1 MGPAARPRY
10 PCGGGD
16 RSGPPN
22 AQLPRCP
29 TLTTGWAT
37 SPSWVRPAKW
47 RAGTWPSTC
56 PWSAGPC
63 LGDPGLPRPIPC
75 LAGRWDQER
84 EGHASAR
91 HIPAR
96 PPCPHAHGCQLEQK
110 THPQVAISNRAGPS
124 PSADDRLRALLRPA
138 CRPLRGRGGWAHPS
152 ARGLPACPC
161 LPPVP
166 PQGHT
171 PHLRPGGPGRL
182 QRPQVRGGR
191 AVARGQEAGGGGSR
205 EASWPRIRYGGGAST
220 GLRAGGGGQWGANL
234 SLAST
239 PSLFQNHGTRWACSC
254 GLPAAGRARGPWSE
268 GQSLSQPGTLLWA
281 LSTHRHTPAART
293 CLCTLRPHLAGASLL
308 PAPTQFPARTAQR
321 PGRPGFGPHRAAGGL
336 ACRSPHPP
344 GPRTAH

>member
-1 MGPAARPRY
+1 MTSLSYGVDECSQGLDAGGRGGAAPGPLPAERKYQGTGITTRAMGPAARPRY
-10 PCGGGD
+10 PWGGGD

-29 TLTTGWAT
+29 TLTTSWAT

-152 ARGLPACPC
+152 ARGGELIDKA
-161 LPPVP
+161 
-166 PQGHT
+166 T
-171 PHLRPGGPGRL
+171 MR
-182 QRPQVRGGR
+182 
-191 AVARGQEAGGGGSR
+191 
-205 EASWPRIRYGGGAST
+205 
-220 GLRAGGGGQWGANL
+220 
-234 SLAST
+234 
-239 PSLFQNHGTRWACSC
+239 
-254 GLPAAGRARGPWSE
+254 
-268 GQSLSQPGTLLWA
+268 
-281 LSTHRHTPAART
+281 
-293 CLCTLRPHLAGASLL
+293 
-308 PAPTQFPARTAQR
+308 
-321 PGRPGFGPHRAAGGL
+321 
-336 ACRSPHPP
+336 
-344 GPRTAH
+344 